1 MISVAIC
8 IIFLLI
14 FLAVPLPAQIIL
26 ACINFLVPDPIPY
39 IDEIIMVLSVMK
51 KTVSAYEFCEDH
63 PGIALGIAIG
73 ILALFIL
80 VLYMIFS

>member
-51 KTVSAYEFCEDH
+51 KTVSARSSRNCAWHCYWNF
-63 PGIALGIAIG
+63 GTFYFGALYDFFVAKI
-73 ILALFIL
+73 
-80 VLYMIFS
+80 